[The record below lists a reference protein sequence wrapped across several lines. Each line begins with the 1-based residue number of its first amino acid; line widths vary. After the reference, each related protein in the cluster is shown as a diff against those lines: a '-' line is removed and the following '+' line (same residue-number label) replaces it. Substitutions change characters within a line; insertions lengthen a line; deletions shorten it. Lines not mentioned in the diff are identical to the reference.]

1 VKAVLD
7 EGGTSATDP
16 ASDEGWMAVQPFPRE
31 WKGLKNGK
39 LLDRLVSEG
48 FECLVTCDRNIRYQ
62 QNLGALRP
70 AIVVLPGQT
79 LDELAARV
87 ADIAATIAEA
97 RPGFLLEM
105 PRASFRSQS

>member
-7 EGGTSATDP
+7 EGVPRQLIPLLTKVGC
-16 ASDEGWMAVQPFPRE
+16 AVQPFPRE